1 MLRSSINQNKSFN
14 RLQKDIL
21 QIEGKTIFI
30 NPFLYWKRFDKPT
43 NIWLRQLGQISA
55 EEIKKNRNRFYPDL
69 DWSLLTNEE
78 QILKNG
84 TIEMFLKT
92 LDLVS
97 KFHPFLNSN
106 QILEVER
113 KMLTLKKESFQNWV
127 KKALSNKARAEIN
140 AKRNFQREMIFHN
153 WREWAALEATQQAI
167 LPIIVIIF
175 ISAFI
180 GWSAGIS
187 RNSCHPY
194 FESNL
199 NNQI

>member
-1 MLRSSINQNKSFN
+1 MLRTSINQNKSFN

-30 NPFLYWKRFDKPT
+30 NPFLYGRRFDKAT
-43 NIWLRQLGQISA
+43 NIWLRQLGKISA
-55 EEIKKNRNRFYPDL
+55 EQIKKNRNRFYPDL

-78 QILKNG
+78 QILKDG

-113 KMLTLKKESFQNWV
+113 KMVTLKKESFQNWV
-127 KKALSNKARAEIN
+127 KKAISNKARAEIN
-140 AKRNFQREMIFHN
+140 AKRNFQREMILHN
-153 WREWAALEATQQAI
+153 WREWFALDATHQAI